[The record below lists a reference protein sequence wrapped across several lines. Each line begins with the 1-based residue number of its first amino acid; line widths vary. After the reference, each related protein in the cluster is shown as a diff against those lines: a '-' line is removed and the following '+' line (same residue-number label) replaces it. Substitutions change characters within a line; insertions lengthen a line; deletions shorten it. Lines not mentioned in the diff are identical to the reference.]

1 MRVIQENIE
10 LAERTRVA
18 ELQVAEMTEKLSKL
32 SAFFFNLSEWI
43 INPVLTESYHVH
55 PLNINEWP
63 ECILSHD
70 FTKEYEHCKICQLI

>member
-32 SAFFFNLSEWI
+32 SAFFLIYPSE
-43 INPVLTESYHVH
+43 
-55 PLNINEWP
+55 
-63 ECILSHD
+63 
-70 FTKEYEHCKICQLI
+70 